1 MHFVHTVERG
11 STVFIYNMFWMDD
24 DMDDNLKNSANTFA
38 TAQHRPGTT
47 NNTLVSWQRV
57 LHKPTALMMSSEN
70 DFMAVPMSSMLIEYL
85 RVLKQASSK
94 C

>member
-1 MHFVHTVERG
+1 MIWMIIKKRVQTHSQLH
-11 STVFIYNMFWMDD
+11 STG
-24 DMDDNLKNSANTFA
+24 LEA
-38 TAQHRPGTT
+38 PTT
-47 NNTLVSWQRV
+47 LQYHGRV

-70 DFMAVPMSSMLIEYL
+70 DLMAVPMSSMLIEYL

>member
-1 MHFVHTVERG
+1 
-11 STVFIYNMFWMDD
+11 MDD
-24 DMDDNLKNSANTFA
+24 DMDDNKKKSANIFA
-38 TAQHRPGTT
+38 TAQHRPGST
-47 NNTLVSWQRV
+47 NNTPVSWQRD

-70 DFMAVPMSSMLIEYL
+70 DFMAVPMSSMFIEYL